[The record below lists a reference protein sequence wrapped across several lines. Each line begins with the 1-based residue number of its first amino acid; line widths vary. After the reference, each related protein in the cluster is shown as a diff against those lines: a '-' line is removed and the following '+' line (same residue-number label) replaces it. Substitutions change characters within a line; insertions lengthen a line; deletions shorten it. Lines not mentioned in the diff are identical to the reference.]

1 MGALNNTIFVW
12 LNMLLQAEISQYI
25 NLVAESKWIQAQD
38 AKKCSLV
45 FRPNLFAWCRKMIGQ
60 ARWMCRV

>member
-25 NLVAESKWIQAQD
+25 NFVAESKWIQAQD
-38 AKKCSLV
+38 A
-45 FRPNLFAWCRKMIGQ
+45 
-60 ARWMCRV
+60 